1 MSETPETVERSESGF
16 ELGGRF
22 YRWSIS
28 DTGKDLMLIDRFTGL
43 PVNVFFELLEDE
55 AERSRS
61 PIILSMIACSVRAG
75 NPEWSVERIVRLLMD
90 TPLSEIVMINEDS
103 EEQLVPP
110 AEGGTAEPPP
120 SILSAVESSPS
131 ATPEDN
137 SRSVTSQE
145 IPASSMRPGL
155 PTSSLG

>member
-1 MSETPETVERSESGF
+1 MTEPETVERSESGF

-22 YRWSIS
+22 YRWAIS

-55 AERSRS
+55 AERGRS
-61 PIILSMIACSVRAG
+61 PIILSMVACSVRAG

-90 TPLSEIVMINEDS
+90 TPLSEIVMIDS
-103 EEQLVPP
+103 DTEEQAVPP
-110 AEGGTAEPPP
+110 VQGGETEPPP
-120 SILSAVESSPS
+120 SSLSAVESSPS
-131 ATPEDN
+131 ATPAEN
-137 SRSVTSQE
+137 FPSP
-145 IPASSMRPGL
+145 ISSETLPFSTPHGL